1 MRLLGL
7 LMASALC
14 APAAVA
20 AGGQDRPAAP
30 PALPPNAAERSLDEI
45 ARGVQQRYDRVR
57 DFSASFVHVYEG
69 GVLRRA
75 ATEKGTVR
83 IKKPGMMR
91 WEYTT
96 PEKKTFVSDGSQ
108 IYSYIP
114 ADRQVIVSPMPRTD
128 QATTAALFLTGKGNL
143 TRDFEVSAAPLPA
156 GAPAGTM
163 ALKLEPNQ
171 AERDYETLTL
181 VVDEGTL
188 QIRMLMAAD
197 RQGGTSIFGFS
208 DIKENTG
215 LADNVFN
222 FRIPRGADVIRSGSQ
237 DRP

>member
-1 MRLLGL
+1 MGL
-7 LMASALC
+7 PMLFALSALA
-14 APAAVA
+14 APSADVA
-20 AGGQDRPAAP
+20 DRQTAP
-30 PALPPNAAERSLDEI
+30 PATEAQAASARSIDDI
-45 ARGVQQRYDRVR
+45 ARGVQERYDGVR
-57 DFSASFVHVYEG
+57 DFSAGFVHTYEG

-75 ATEKGTVR
+75 ATERGTVR

-114 ADRQVIVSPMPRTD
+114 ADRQVIVSPMPKTD

-143 TRDFEVSAAPLPA
+143 TRDFEVSPAPLPA
-156 GAPAGTM
+156 GAPAGTL
-163 ALKLEPNQ
+163 ALKLTPRQ
-171 AERDYETLTL
+171 AERDYDALTL
-181 VVDEGTL
+181 VVDAKTL

-197 RQGGTSIFGFS
+197 RQGGTSIFSFS

-215 LADNVFN
+215 IADNVFN

-237 DRP
+237 DGA